1 MKSNLRRLIVKK
13 IFFMFAMLLFVLAAC
28 EKEPS
33 PNDRLDEY
41 VKLWNKNNFGEMYK
55 DYLTSGAKKEYT
67 SKDFV
72 DRYPKVYKDL
82 EISDLQVS
90 YKKLAEDDFK
100 KKDKVSVPVQIS
112 FKTMAG
118 DVKYKENVTLKK
130 EEKNDKSNWYIDWK
144 PDLLLPGLEKGDKIK
159 PVTVSPKRG
168 EIRDRNGSELA
179 VNGEVFQIGII
190 PEKMDGHDEEVKT
203 QLASLLDMSVKEID
217 QKLNASW
224 VKPDLFVPIKKIPST
239 KEELVQ
245 KLYALPGVD
254 KQDTEGR
261 VYPFGEATAH
271 LVGYVGPITAEELE
285 KQKGKGYTASSVIGK
300 RGLEQVFD
308 EQLRGKAGETI
319 SIEKSDG
326 TEKVVAETPV
336 QNGKNVAVTID
347 ADLQTKIYNEMKG
360 NAGTASAIHPITG
373 EVLSLVSS
381 PSFDPNDFSLG
392 VSSKE
397 YAKLEKDPL
406 QPLINRFALSYAP
419 GSAIKPITGAIALE
433 NGTLKTS
440 STKTIN
446 GKTWGKGGGWGD
458 YTITRVHETSGPIN
472 METAMMYSDNIFF
485 AQTALDMGGDKFVK
499 GLKNFGFAEEIP
511 FTYPL
516 KKSQVSSDGTLKDGS
531 ILLGDTGYGQGQM
544 LTNILQLATAY
555 TPFLNNGNMI
565 KPYLLLD
572 EKKTG
577 IWKEHVISADNAKSI
592 AGMLRQVVAD
602 PRGTGHGADL
612 PNVELAGKT
621 GTAELKSSKDE
632 KGKENGVFVAY
643 DAKKKNLLISILI
656 EGVQKG
662 GGSKLVVQKV
672 ANIFK

>member
-1 MKSNLRRLIVKK
+1 MKKL
-13 IFFMFAMLLFVLAAC
+13 FFAFAMLLFVLAAC

-33 PNDRLDEY
+33 PNDRLNEY
-41 VKLWNKNNFGEMYK
+41 VKLWDKNNFNKMYNE
-55 DYLTSGAKKEYT
+55 YLSSSVKKEFKPEDY
-67 SKDFV
+67 V

-82 EISDLQVS
+82 EISDLKVT
-90 YKKLAEDDFK
+90 YKKLGEDDFK
-100 KKDKVSVPVQIS
+100 KKEKVSIPLQIS
-112 FKTMAG
+112 FHTMAG
-118 DVKYKENVTLKK
+118 NVKYEEKVTLKK
-130 EEKNDKSNWYIDWK
+130 EEKDDKSNWYIDWK
-144 PDLLLPGLEKGDKIK
+144 PSLLLPGLEKGDKIK

-179 VNGEVFQIGII
+179 VNGEVFQIGVI
-190 PEKMDGHDEEVKT
+190 PEKMDGHDAEVKK
-203 QLASLLDMSVKEID
+203 QLASLLDMSEKEID

-239 KEELVQ
+239 KEDLVQ
-245 KLYALPGVD
+245 KLYELPGVD
-254 KQDTEGR
+254 KQNAEGR
-261 VYPFGEATAH
+261 VYPFGKAAAH

-285 KQKGKGYTASSVIGK
+285 KHKGKGYTESSVIGK

-319 SIEKSDG
+319 SIVKPDG
-326 TEKVVAETPV
+326 TEKVIAENKV
-336 QNGKNVAVTID
+336 QDGKNISVTID
-347 ADLQTKIYNEMKG
+347 GDLQTKIYNEMKG
-360 NAGTASAIHPITG
+360 NAGTAAAIHPVTG

-381 PSFDPNDFSLG
+381 PSFDPNDFALG

-433 NGTLKTS
+433 NGTLNTS

-446 GKTWGKGGGWGD
+446 GKTWGKGGSWGD
-458 YTITRVHETSGPIN
+458 YKITRVHETSGPVN
-472 METAMMYSDNIFF
+472 MQTAMIYSDNIFF
-485 AQTALDMGGDKFVK
+485 AQAALDMGGDKFVK

-516 KKSQVSSDGTLKDGS
+516 KKSQVSSDGTLKNDS
-531 ILLGDTGYGQGQM
+531 IMLGDTGYGQGQM

-555 TPFLNNGNMI
+555 TPFINSGNMI

-577 IWKEHVISADNAKSI
+577 LWKEHVISSGTAKSI
-592 AGMLRQVVAD
+592 STMLRQVVAD
-602 PRGTGHGADL
+602 PRGTGHGANL
-612 PNVELAGKT
+612 PNRALAGKT
-621 GTAELKSSKDE
+621 GTAELKSSKGE

-643 DAKKKNLLISILI
+643 DSNKKDLLIAILI
-656 EGVQKG
+656 EGVEKG